1 MELSIRCPA
10 SHAAFATFG
19 FKGLLDDIGVQ
30 RDVEAKSKTRWAL
43 YKPVSPVTAAAPKLT
58 DGPAGTRA

>member
-19 FKGLLDDIGVQ
+19 FRGLLDDIGVQ
-30 RDVEAKSKTRWAL
+30 RNTAEKSKTRWAL
-43 YKPVSPVTAAAPKLT
+43 YKPASPPSA
-58 DGPAGTRA
+58 

>member
-1 MELSIRCPA
+1 VPGIARGVRHLRIQG
-10 SHAAFATFG
+10 AARF
-19 FKGLLDDIGVQ
+19 DIGVQ
-30 RDVEAKSKTRWAL
+30 RDIEAKSKTRWAL